1 MEHRQ
6 NLEEKVIR
14 RRTMTMKTPPGFKD
28 MMAFGL
34 VEALLGR
41 RSRRFFMGAEIPDG
55 VFAYKSRSEP
65 VALSDLEK
73 SLVVAACSG
82 NTSWHH
88 LIFRAQ
94 RYAPYLSNYAG
105 AAGGRTFPSSAGF
118 HTSKTFFTD
127 DDGVY
132 VVETRDAPAFADRD
146 DKGLLN
152 PDDFVDYVRKRTR
165 KLQDGRLRIP
175 SEVPFTEAHNTWVF
189 NKPSTLLV
197 IPVGD
202 LSQHVLLN
210 LCYML
215 QNGLVLHDDIHKRA
229 IPGIEGFKDIVDVRN
244 VWPMTFV
251 EQWSLSE
258 LTVELA
264 ASCYAGTLMLQAMGL
279 GGWMFNGVDAFAV
292 MGASGDPQVPGLGFR
307 YDRDER
313 WPYPNPTGLLGV
325 MEGFCPPHYPDM
337 RAAVEAVCSRKFG
350 PGGPFHPD
358 TPGPWKDSRKVRS
371 AAQVHD
377 ERFKECV
384 ALQAQY
390 VYDTFGKFPGTVPS
404 MFLIMYLQAHHLDL
418 EFYDEFFKPGAYLKT
433 HARHMEQWHSEDRP
447 KKR

>member
-1 MEHRQ
+1 
-6 NLEEKVIR
+6 
-14 RRTMTMKTPPGFKD
+14 MKIPPGFKD

-34 VEALLGR
+34 VDALLGR

-55 VFAYKSRSEP
+55 FFAYKSRSKP
-65 VALSDLEK
+65 VPLSELEK

-127 DDGVY
+127 DEGVY
-132 VVETRDAPAFADRD
+132 VVEMRDAPAFAERD
-146 DKGLLN
+146 DRGSLN
-152 PDDFVDYVRKRTR
+152 LADFADNVRKRTR
-165 KLQDGRLRIP
+165 KLQGGRLRIP

-189 NKPSTLLV
+189 NKPSSLLV

-229 IPGIEGFKDIVDVRN
+229 IPGIEGFKDIVDVKN
-244 VWPMTFV
+244 VWPITFV

-264 ASCYAGTLMLQAMGL
+264 TSCYAGTLMLQAIGL

-313 WPYPNPTGLLGV
+313 WPYPNPTGLEGV
-325 MEGFCPPHYPDM
+325 MEGYCPPHYPDM
-337 RAAVEAVCSRKFG
+337 RAAVEGVCERKFG
-350 PGGPFHPD
+350 PEGPFHPD
-358 TPGPWKDSRKVRS
+358 TPGPWKDSRRVRS

-377 ERFKECV
+377 ERFRECV

-390 VYDTFGKFPGTVPS
+390 VYDTFGKFPVTVPS

-418 EFYDEFFKPGAYLKT
+418 DFYDHFFKPGAYLET
-433 HARHMEQWHSEDRP
+433 HAKHMAQWHTEERADDV
-447 KKR
+447 